1 MDLKGI
7 MEQKTFAVLGDTL
20 NEKKTAYEI
29 KEKMTENGYVVFPVG
44 KELTSINDIPEDIDI
59 IDLCIHPAKGLPLM
73 KECKKSF
80 KAVVVQPGAGD
91 EDLFDYLKSENIPY
105 IEGCLLLGLSMFKKV
120 NLCE

>member
-1 MDLKGI
+1 MDLKEI
-7 MEQKTFAVLGDTL
+7 MEQKSFAVLGDTL

-29 KEKMTENGYVVFPVG
+29 KEKMTENGYRVYPVG
-44 KELTSINDIPEDIDI
+44 KELASINDIAEDIDI

-91 EDLFDYLKSENIPY
+91 EELFDYLKAEHIPY

>member
-29 KEKMTENGYVVFPVG
+29 KEKMTENGYKVFPVG
-44 KELTSINDIPEDIDI
+44 KELNSINDIPEDIDI

-91 EDLFDYLKSENIPY
+91 EDLFNYLKAENIPY

-120 NLCE
+120 NLNE

>member
-73 KECKKSF
+73 KECKKALKKI
-80 KAVVVQPGAGD
+80 KA
-91 EDLFDYLKSENIPY
+91 DYK
-105 IEGCLLLGLSMFKKV
+105 
-120 NLCE
+120 

>member
-1 MDLKGI
+1 MDLKEV

-29 KEKMTENGYVVFPVG
+29 KEKMTHNGYTVYPVG
-44 KELTSINDIPEDIDI
+44 KELASINDIPDEIDV

-73 KECKKSF
+73 KQCKKPF

-105 IEGCLLLGLSMFKKV
+105 IEGCLLLGLSMYKNV
-120 NLCE
+120 DLCE